1 MALIDNEIIN
11 KIRNSINIVDVI
23 GNYVPLSSKGRN
35 FFGVCPFHDDH
46 SPSMSVSPDKQIY
59 TCFSCGATGNVFT
72 FIQDYEHIS
81 FLEAVK
87 KISLEVGI
95 NIGINI
101 ETNKKKNDLV
111 EYNILNLAQKY
122 FVNNLNSSVGLD
134 AIEYLK
140 KRKINNELIEKF
152 GIGLALNEN
161 KNLSNFLINKGYSED
176 LLKIIGLIN
185 DDGSYDIFR
194 NRIMFPIHD
203 HLGQIVGYS
212 GRIYHNEDQ
221 AKYVNSKSSLIFK
234 KGEILYNYH
243 LAKDEA
249 RKNKYV
255 ILVEGFM
262 DVIRLSSVG
271 INSAVA
277 LMGTALTNDQIN
289 LLKQLKTKVIVCL
302 DNDEAGENATLSVG
316 DQLLKAKIETYIIR
330 LSDYKD
336 PDEYISNKDVS
347 DFKLNI
353 DNAMNY
359 LDYKIKYY
367 KNNTKSNDS
376 ETNAK
381 NINILID
388 TINDLSDNVL
398 KEVMIN
404 KISLEFSIDIN
415 IIKSK
420 LKLSEITTP
429 EKEVVKPIIDPKLN
443 KIEKSCIAII
453 YLMASDT
460 KFIKSY
466 EKKLGYLPIKIYN
479 DLAVIIRNYYKK
491 NLEINLAD
499 FISTISENEEYKTMF
514 KKILMH
520 SESINEENFE
530 EYIKIINL
538 ELKRK
543 RISELLI
550 EIEKTND
557 LGKKI
562 ELTKKIADIK
572 KEV

>member
-176 LLKIIGLIN
+176 LLKMIGLIN

-262 DVIRLSSVG
+262 DVIRLSSIG

-460 KFIKSY
+460 KFIK
-466 EKKLGYLPIKIYN
+466 
-479 DLAVIIRNYYKK
+479 K
-491 NLEINLAD
+491 NLVI
-499 FISTISENEEYKTMF
+499 YQ
-514 KKILMH
+514 
-520 SESINEENFE
+520 
-530 EYIKIINL
+530 
-538 ELKRK
+538 
-543 RISELLI
+543 
-550 EIEKTND
+550 
-557 LGKKI
+557 
-562 ELTKKIADIK
+562 
-572 KEV
+572 

>member
-176 LLKIIGLIN
+176 LLKMIGLIN

>member
-176 LLKIIGLIN
+176 LLKMIGLIN

-429 EKEVVKPIIDPKLN
+429 EKEVVKPIIDSKLN